1 MTLPTIPSLSLI
13 KARLPL
19 IFNEALE
26 NRGNCVSEAS
36 ARTIQVMFY
45 AGAIERTDRWIR
57 PSQVTHMTDAQ
68 MAKTSA
74 AEREAWCALMLSNRK
89 KKKPE
94 GTWYASDSREQIRDD
109 SLRYGLVPT
118 DAVVEKPGVPTT
130 SSKPRYALRKD
141 FADLFSASLSGKT
154 LEDAI
159 DAWQKK
165 HLSKTALA
173 RHHLIKQG
181 AAASGARVTVTLP
194 NGAAINLSSGP
205 SSVLTK
211 AVIEVFAKNFLHS
224 PALLWV
230 SESGQK
236 EINATLAKQL
246 GLKIDVSK
254 SLPDVILVDL
264 PGDGGLTV
272 VFVEVVHSDG
282 PVNQLRKDAL
292 EAIAVEA
299 GFDPA
304 NLTYVTAFA
313 DRGGAPHKK
322 LAPTLAWN
330 TFVWCASEP
339 ECVIALRRGVD
350 KKLDDLR

>member
-1 MTLPTIPSLSLI
+1 MTLPAVPSLDLI
-13 KARLPL
+13 KARLPM
-19 IFNEALE
+19 IFTEALE

-68 MAKTSA
+68 MAKTST
-74 AEREAWCALMLSNRK
+74 AEREAWCAHMLSGK
-89 KKKPE
+89 KKARPADS
-94 GTWYASDSREQIRDD
+94 WYASDSREQIRDD
-109 SLRYGLVPT
+109 SIRYGLVPT
-118 DAVVEKPGVPTT
+118 GAVIERSGVATT
-130 SSKPRYALRKD
+130 SSMPRYALRKD
-141 FADLFSASLSGKT
+141 FADLFAASLSGKA
-154 LEDAI
+154 LESAVE
-159 DAWQKK
+159 AWQKK
-165 HLSKTALA
+165 HLSKAALA

-181 AAASGARVTVTLP
+181 AASAKDRVNVTLP

-211 AVIEVFAKNFLHS
+211 AVIEVFSKNFLHS

-236 EINATLAKQL
+236 EIDATLAKQL

-299 GFDPA
+299 GFEPENIA
-304 NLTYVTAFA
+304 YVTAFA

-322 LAPTLAWN
+322 LAPTLAWD
-330 TFVWCASEP
+330 TFVWFASEP
-339 ECVIALRRGVD
+339 ECLIALRRGAD